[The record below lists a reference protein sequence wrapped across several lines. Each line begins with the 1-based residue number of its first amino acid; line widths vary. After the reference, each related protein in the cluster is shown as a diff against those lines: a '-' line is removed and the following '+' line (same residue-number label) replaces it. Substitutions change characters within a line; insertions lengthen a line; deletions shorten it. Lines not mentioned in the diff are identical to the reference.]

1 MADEVNIDIDMEMRD
16 EYDLISVAWITNE
29 YHIDIYNL
37 IIKWIKKYEKYI
49 KSQHI
54 VKDIYKRI
62 ESNDLIEKIVEDF
75 MYEKKYEDIRNEM
88 K

>member
-1 MADEVNIDIDMEMRD
+1 MTDEINIDMEMKD
-16 EYDLISVAWITNE
+16 EYDSLSIAWITNE
-29 YHIDIYNL
+29 NYIDIYKL
-37 IIKWIKKYEKYI
+37 IIDWIKKYEKFI

-62 ESNDLIEKIVEDF
+62 EDNDLIEKIVEDF